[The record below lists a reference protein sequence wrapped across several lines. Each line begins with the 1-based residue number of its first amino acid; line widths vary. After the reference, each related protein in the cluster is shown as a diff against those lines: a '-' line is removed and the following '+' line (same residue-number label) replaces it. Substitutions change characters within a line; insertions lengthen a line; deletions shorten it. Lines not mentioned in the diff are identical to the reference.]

1 MLKKPEKGLGKI
13 INGIFEKNNLIMKRI
28 TLSLFVALA
37 VISCKENSS
46 EALFVEKEATPATET
61 IQNEPTS
68 EVTSTENPAIEIK
81 TEPGTTS
88 TTQVQK
94 FNVEQPQK
102 PAQKPAQ
109 QTAVTAPGFEGK
121 PNPAHGQPGHRC
133 DVKVGDPLPFN
144 NASTTATPVA
154 KTTTSVTPS
163 LNQPTPNT
171 TPATIQQQPQQPA
184 TTGVTAPGFSGKP
197 NPAHG
202 QPGHRCDIK
211 VGEILP

>member
-1 MLKKPEKGLGKI
+1 MLKKHEKALEKI
-13 INGIFEKNNLIMKRI
+13 INGIFEKNKILIMKRI
-28 TLSLFVALA
+28 TLSFFVAFA

-61 IQNEPTS
+61 IPNEPTT

-81 TEPGTTS
+81 PESGTAS
-88 TTQVQK
+88 QTQVQK

-102 PAQKPAQ
+102 PTQ
-109 QTAVTAPGFEGK
+109 QTGVTASGFEGK

-144 NASTTATPVA
+144 NASTTATPAA
-154 KTTTSVTPS
+154 KTTTSVTPQ
-163 LNQPTPNT
+163 LNQPTTNPA
-171 TPATIQQQPQQPA
+171 PATVQQQPQQPA

>member
-1 MLKKPEKGLGKI
+1 MLKNPEKGLGKI
-13 INGIFEKNNLIMKRI
+13 ISGIFEKNNLIMKRI

-61 IQNEPTS
+61 TQTEPTLT
-68 EVTSTENPAIEIK
+68 ETTATENPTIEIK
-81 TEPGTTS
+81 PESGTAS
-88 TTQVQK
+88 PTQVQK

-102 PAQKPAQ
+102 PAQ
-109 QTAVTAPGFEGK
+109 QTGVTAAGFEGK

-133 DVKVGDPLPFN
+133 DIKVGDPLPFN
-144 NASTTATPVA
+144 NASTTATPAA
-154 KTTTSVTPS
+154 KTTTSVTPK
-163 LNQPTPNT
+163 LNQPAT
-171 TPATIQQQPQQPA
+171 TPAPSVIQQPQQAA

>member
-1 MLKKPEKGLGKI
+1 
-13 INGIFEKNNLIMKRI
+13 MKRI
-28 TLSLFVALA
+28 TLSLFVAFA

-46 EALFVEKEATPATET
+46 EALFVEKEATPTTEA
-61 IQNEPTS
+61 IQNEPTT
-68 EVTSTENPAIEIK
+68 EVTSTENSGIEIK
-81 TEPGTTS
+81 TQPETTS

-102 PAQKPAQ
+102 PAQ
-109 QTAVTAPGFEGK
+109 QTGVTASGFEGK

-144 NASTTATPVA
+144 NASTTTATPVA
-154 KTTTSVTPS
+154 KTTTSVTPQ

-171 TPATIQQQPQQPA
+171 TPAVQQQPQQPA

>member
-1 MLKKPEKGLGKI
+1 MLKKLEKGLVKI
-13 INGIFEKNNLIMKRI
+13 INGIFGKNNLIMKRI
-28 TLSLFVALA
+28 TLSLFVAFA

-46 EALFVEKEATPATET
+46 EALFVEKEAIPETET
-61 IQNEPTS
+61 IQNEPTT

-81 TEPGTTS
+81 TEAGANS

-94 FNVEQPQK
+94 FNVEQPQ
-102 PAQKPAQ
+102 QAQ
-109 QTAVTAPGFEGK
+109 QTGVTAPGFEGK

-144 NASTTATPVA
+144 NASTTATPAA
-154 KTTTSVTPS
+154 KTTTSVTPQ
-163 LNQPTPNT
+163 LNQPTTNPA
-171 TPATIQQQPQQPA
+171 PATVQQQPQQPA

>member
-1 MLKKPEKGLGKI
+1 MLKKLEKGLVKI
-13 INGIFEKNNLIMKRI
+13 INGIFGKNNLIMKRI

-37 VISCKENSS
+37 IISCKENSS
-46 EALFVEKEATPATET
+46 EALFVEKEATPATES
-61 IQNEPTS
+61 IQIEPQS
-68 EVTSTENPAIEIK
+68 EVTSTENPAIEVK
-81 TEPGTTS
+81 MEEPQTTSS

-102 PAQKPAQ
+102 PAQ
-109 QTAVTAPGFEGK
+109 QTGVTAAGFEGK

-133 DVKVGDPLPFN
+133 DIKVGDPLPFN
-144 NASTTATPVA
+144 NASSTTTATPVKA
-154 KTTTSVTPS
+154 ATPQPQPTVNATPS
-163 LNQPTPNT
+163 V
-171 TPATIQQQPQQPA
+171 IQQQPQQPA

>member
-102 PAQKPAQ
+102 PAQ

-144 NASTTATPVA
+144 NASTTATPVE
-154 KTTTSVTPS
+154 KTTTSVTHS
-163 LNQPTPNT
+163 LNQLTPNT
-171 TPATIQQQPQQPA
+171 TPA
-184 TTGVTAPGFSGKP
+184 
-197 NPAHG
+197 
-202 QPGHRCDIK
+202 
-211 VGEILP
+211 

>member
-1 MLKKPEKGLGKI
+1 
-13 INGIFEKNNLIMKRI
+13 MKRI

-37 VISCKENSS
+37 IISCKENSS
-46 EALFVEKEATPATET
+46 EALFVEKEATPATES
-61 IQNEPTS
+61 IQIEPQS
-68 EVTSTENPAIEIK
+68 EVTSTENPAIEVK
-81 TEPGTTS
+81 MEEPQTTS

-102 PAQKPAQ
+102 PAQ
-109 QTAVTAPGFEGK
+109 QTGVTAAGFEGK

-133 DVKVGDPLPFN
+133 DIKVGDPLPFN
-144 NASTTATPVA
+144 NASSTTTATPVKA
-154 KTTTSVTPS
+154 ATPQPQPTVNATPS
-163 LNQPTPNT
+163 V
-171 TPATIQQQPQQPA
+171 IQQQPQQPA